1 MAAENGYTYISY
13 ATNGTVKIST
23 ILGYK
28 TMYMCK
34 IMLVSKYNSNGQP
47 ENDMAPKTGNN
58 YIWTCDS
65 LTDSI

>member
-34 IMLVSKYNSNGQP
+34 IMLVSKYNSNRQP
-47 ENDMAPKTGNN
+47 EMMIWPPKLEIITSGPV
-58 YIWTCDS
+58 TV
-65 LTDSI
+65 